1 MTSAWSNWSDHVGTR
16 FKSTCLLGCLSC
28 IHHCTSTWH
37 LSLIRNGSSCCDLLL
52 NSQNFFRS
60 ILAGV
65 ENPSLSRL
73 CYQRLWE
80 SRNRRALILGWVYY
94 LDAFN
99 NYPLRT
105 WLPSVYRGHDN
116 WNTRGASFSVL
127 SY

>member
-1 MTSAWSNWSDHVGTR
+1 MTKCYDMT
-16 FKSTCLLGCLSC
+16 L
-28 IHHCTSTWH
+28 H
-37 LSLIRNGSSCCDLLL
+37 LSYHHLQLRHVPFHPLDRQRGGAENGSSCCDLSL

-60 ILAGV
+60 ILAGA

-105 WLPSVYRGHDN
+105 
-116 WNTRGASFSVL
+116 
-127 SY
+127 